1 MSPGCWVSVVC
12 YGRAR
17 ATDQVNRFQHLRSA
31 GADGRLSGRTYS
43 EDHEM
48 TAQRIRLLSPQGLGQ
63 VALAVLPVVAA
74 SVLGQIATFPNL
86 APWYAGLVKPAF
98 NPPNWIFGPVWT
110 TLYVLMAYAAW
121 RILRLPEA
129 TPGRSTALT
138 LFFLQLVLNAA
149 WSWMFFYLHSPL
161 LGVLNIGPQ
170 WLVILATIGAF
181 WRLDRL
187 AGACLVPLAA
197 WVGFASVLNF
207 TLWQLN
213 G

>member
-1 MSPGCWVSVVC
+1 
-12 YGRAR
+12 
-17 ATDQVNRFQHLRSA
+17 
-31 GADGRLSGRTYS
+31 
-43 EDHEM
+43 M